1 MDITPIII
9 DIFNIRQE
17 RQKYNNNIA
26 LKRLQDCNLTKDINI
41 EEYKRVLTELD
52 NFNITEKELLKECKN
67 NIILLSVL
75 SGRIAINASRQ
86 GIKDEIIQL
95 DTLNITS
102 SKFNIYIEKLSPNL
116 YRPTKYGEILIN
128 TDIKKRNIDLS
139 ECLKSFDGKITGL
152 ISGWIFAKIVIGS
165 GGHQD
170 NVFEEA
176 NNLCEWII

>member
-41 EEYKRVLTELD
+41 EEYKRVLIELEK
-52 NFNITEKELLKECKN
+52 FNITEKELLKECKN

-86 GIKDEIIQL
+86 GIL
-95 DTLNITS
+95 TVTL
-102 SKFNIYIEKLSPNL
+102 FFYIYSLTFIKL
-116 YRPTKYGEILIN
+116 Y
-128 TDIKKRNIDLS
+128 
-139 ECLKSFDGKITGL
+139 
-152 ISGWIFAKIVIGS
+152 
-165 GGHQD
+165 
-170 NVFEEA
+170 
-176 NNLCEWII
+176 